1 MKKIINFNLILFVT
15 TCLSSC
21 ILEDVEPEYDIVGGV
36 ATVTALTPS
45 TLVPLPGQTMTV
57 TAVYYS
63 EHAPVVELRF
73 YAKVGG
79 ADRVLVETVPI
90 SNHNTSDSYSRTF
103 DYTIPNSLISS
114 TVIVFTI
121 EVETPED
128 LFATRST
135 PSAGNGTVITPNI
148 AAVRTFT
155 TQ

>member
-1 MKKIINFNLILFVT
+1 MKKIINFYLILFVT

-79 ADRVLVETVPI
+79 ADRALVETVPI

-103 DYTIPNSLISS
+103 DYSVPNGLPPS
-114 TVIVFTI
+114 TVIIFTI
-121 EVETPED
+121 EAETPQD
-128 LFATRST
+128 LFTTRST
-135 PSAGNGTVITPNI
+135 PSSGDGTVRTPNI
-148 AAVRTFT
+148 ASS
-155 TQ
+155 